1 MKIAIATDTNSGITA
16 MEGEKLGVFVLA
28 MPVNLEETIHYE
40 GIDIT
45 SEQLY
50 DAMRQHRDVSTSQPS
65 PGQLMELWDG
75 ILAKGYDEI
84 VYIPMSSGLSGS
96 CQSAA
101 LFAQD
106 YDGRVQV
113 VDNHRISVTQK
124 ESVISALR
132 LVEQGYDAGQIRDF
146 LEKHAYDASIYI
158 TVDSMEYLK
167 KGGRVTPAAAT
178 LATVLNLKPVL
189 TIQGDKLDA
198 FAKVRGMKLAESK
211 MIEAIHQDRA
221 ERFKD
226 VPESRLLIETAGTLE
241 NGELAEHW
249 RQQVQAISL
258 CEGELRQP
266 AVQHRLPLGHEFR
279 CHRHHD
285 GRSAAGGECMMHC
298 ELFADFK
305 EHTDK

>member
-167 KGGRVTPAAAT
+167 KGGRVPPAAAT

-241 NGELAEHW
+241 NEELAESW
-249 RQQVQAISL
+249 RQQVQAEFPFAKVSYANLPCSIACHLGMNSVATVIMT
-258 CEGELRQP
+258 EE
-266 AVQHRLPLGHEFR
+266 VQR
-279 CHRHHD
+279 
-285 GRSAAGGECMMHC
+285 
-298 ELFADFK
+298 AD
-305 EHTDK
+305 

>member
-28 MPVNLEETIHYE
+28 MPVNLDETIHYE

-113 VDNHRISVTQK
+113 VDNHRISITQK

-241 NGELAEHW
+241 NEELAESW
-249 RQQVQAISL
+249 RQQVQAEFPFAKVSYANLPCSIACHLGMNSVA
-258 CEGELRQP
+258 
-266 AVQHRLPLGHEFR
+266 AVIMTEEVQR
-279 CHRHHD
+279 
-285 GRSAAGGECMMHC
+285 
-298 ELFADFK
+298 AD
-305 EHTDK
+305 

>member
-211 MIEAIHQDRA
+211 MIEAIRQDRV

-249 RQQVQAISL
+249 RQQVQAEFPFAKVSYANLPCSIACHLGMNSVATVIMT
-258 CEGELRQP
+258 EE
-266 AVQHRLPLGHEFR
+266 VQR
-279 CHRHHD
+279 
-285 GRSAAGGECMMHC
+285 
-298 ELFADFK
+298 AD
-305 EHTDK
+305 

>member
-249 RQQVQAISL
+249 RQQVQAEFPFAKVSYANLPCSIACHLGMNSIATVIMT
-258 CEGELRQP
+258 EE
-266 AVQHRLPLGHEFR
+266 VQQAEN
-279 CHRHHD
+279 
-285 GRSAAGGECMMHC
+285 A
-298 ELFADFK
+298 
-305 EHTDK
+305 

>member
-28 MPVNLEETIHYE
+28 MPVNLDETIHYE

-241 NGELAEHW
+241 NGELAEQW
-249 RQQVQAISL
+249 RQQVQAEFPFAKVSYANLPCSIACHLGMNSVA
-258 CEGELRQP
+258 
-266 AVQHRLPLGHEFR
+266 AVIMTEEVQR
-279 CHRHHD
+279 
-285 GRSAAGGECMMHC
+285 
-298 ELFADFK
+298 AD
-305 EHTDK
+305 

>member
-211 MIEAIHQDRA
+211 MIEAIRQDRV

-249 RQQVQAISL
+249 RQQVQAEFPFAKVSYANLPCSIACHLGMNSVATVIMT
-258 CEGELRQP
+258 EE
-266 AVQHRLPLGHEFR
+266 VQRAEN
-279 CHRHHD
+279 
-285 GRSAAGGECMMHC
+285 A
-298 ELFADFK
+298 
-305 EHTDK
+305 

>member
-28 MPVNLEETIHYE
+28 MPVNLDETIHYE

-221 ERFKD
+221 ERSKD

-241 NGELAEHW
+241 NGELAEQW
-249 RQQVQAISL
+249 RQQVQAEFPFAKVSYANLPCSIACHLGMNSVATVIMT
-258 CEGELRQP
+258 EE
-266 AVQHRLPLGHEFR
+266 VQR
-279 CHRHHD
+279 
-285 GRSAAGGECMMHC
+285 
-298 ELFADFK
+298 AD
-305 EHTDK
+305 

>member
-28 MPVNLEETIHYE
+28 MPVNLDETIHYE

-178 LATVLNLKPVL
+178 LATGLNLKPVL

-241 NGELAEHW
+241 NGELAEQW
-249 RQQVQAISL
+249 RQQVQAEFPFAKVSYANLPCSIACHLGMNSVATVIMT
-258 CEGELRQP
+258 EE
-266 AVQHRLPLGHEFR
+266 VQR
-279 CHRHHD
+279 
-285 GRSAAGGECMMHC
+285 
-298 ELFADFK
+298 AD
-305 EHTDK
+305 

>member
-1 MKIAIATDTNSGITA
+1 MTSPTQEERHYRTMKIAIATDTNSGITA

-249 RQQVQAISL
+249 RQQVQAEFPFAKVSYANLPCSIACHLGMNSVA
-258 CEGELRQP
+258 
-266 AVQHRLPLGHEFR
+266 AVIMTEEVQR
-279 CHRHHD
+279 
-285 GRSAAGGECMMHC
+285 
-298 ELFADFK
+298 AD
-305 EHTDK
+305 

>member
-1 MKIAIATDTNSGITA
+1 MTSPTQEERHYRTMKIAIATDTNSGITA

-50 DAMRQHRDVSTSQPS
+50 DTMRQHRDVSTSQPS

-249 RQQVQAISL
+249 RQQVQAEFPFAKVSYANLPCSIACHLGMNSVATVIMT
-258 CEGELRQP
+258 EE
-266 AVQHRLPLGHEFR
+266 VQR
-279 CHRHHD
+279 
-285 GRSAAGGECMMHC
+285 
-298 ELFADFK
+298 AD
-305 EHTDK
+305 

>member
-106 YDGRVQV
+106 YDGVWW
-113 VDNHRISVTQK
+113 S
-124 ESVISALR
+124 
-132 LVEQGYDAGQIRDF
+132 
-146 LEKHAYDASIYI
+146 
-158 TVDSMEYLK
+158 
-167 KGGRVTPAAAT
+167 
-178 LATVLNLKPVL
+178 
-189 TIQGDKLDA
+189 
-198 FAKVRGMKLAESK
+198 RGMTR
-211 MIEAIHQDRA
+211 DR
-221 ERFKD
+221 
-226 VPESRLLIETAGTLE
+226 SGTS
-241 NGELAEHW
+241 W
-249 RQQVQAISL
+249 KSTPMM
-258 CEGELRQP
+258 P
-266 AVQHRLPLGHEFR
+266 ASTSPWIPW
-279 CHRHHD
+279 
-285 GRSAAGGECMMHC
+285 S
-298 ELFADFK
+298 
-305 EHTDK
+305 T

>member
-16 MEGEKLGVFVLA
+16 MEGEKLGVYVLA

-249 RQQVQAISL
+249 RQQVQAEFPFAKVSYANLPCSIACHLGMNSIATVIMT
-258 CEGELRQP
+258 EE
-266 AVQHRLPLGHEFR
+266 VQQAEN
-279 CHRHHD
+279 
-285 GRSAAGGECMMHC
+285 A
-298 ELFADFK
+298 
-305 EHTDK
+305 

>member
-106 YDGRVQV
+106 YDSRVQV

-249 RQQVQAISL
+249 RQQVQAEFPFAKVSY
-258 CEGELRQP
+258 
-266 AVQHRLPLGHEFR
+266 ANLPCSIACHLGMNSVATVIMTEEVPR
-279 CHRHHD
+279 
-285 GRSAAGGECMMHC
+285 
-298 ELFADFK
+298 AD
-305 EHTDK
+305 

>member
-40 GIDIT
+40 GINIT

-249 RQQVQAISL
+249 RQQVQAEFPFAKVSYANLPCSIACHLGMNSVA
-258 CEGELRQP
+258 
-266 AVQHRLPLGHEFR
+266 AVIMTEEVQR
-279 CHRHHD
+279 
-285 GRSAAGGECMMHC
+285 
-298 ELFADFK
+298 AD
-305 EHTDK
+305 

>member
-106 YDGRVQV
+106 YDSRVQV

-226 VPESRLLIETAGTLE
+226 VSESRLLIETAGTLE

-249 RQQVQAISL
+249 RQQVQAEFPFAKVSYANLPCSIACHLGMNSVATVIMT
-258 CEGELRQP
+258 EE
-266 AVQHRLPLGHEFR
+266 VQR
-279 CHRHHD
+279 
-285 GRSAAGGECMMHC
+285 
-298 ELFADFK
+298 AD
-305 EHTDK
+305 

>member
-16 MEGEKLGVFVLA
+16 MEGEKLGVYVLA

-50 DAMRQHRDVSTSQPS
+50 DAMREHRDVFTSQPS

-75 ILAKGYDEI
+75 ILAKGYNEI

-106 YDGRVQV
+106 YDGKVQV
-113 VDNHRISVTQK
+113 VDNHRISVTQR
-124 ESVISALR
+124 ESVVSALR
-132 LVEQGYDAGQIRDF
+132 LAEQGHDAGQIKDF

-211 MIEAIHQDRA
+211 MIEAIHHDREA
-221 ERFKD
+221 RFKD
-226 VPESRLLIETAGTLE
+226 IPESRLLIETAGTLE
-241 NGELAEHW
+241 SEELAESW
-249 RQQVQAISL
+249 RQQVQAEFPFAKVSYANLPCSIACHVGMNSVA
-258 CEGELRQP
+258 
-266 AVQHRLPLGHEFR
+266 AVIMTEEVQR
-279 CHRHHD
+279 
-285 GRSAAGGECMMHC
+285 
-298 ELFADFK
+298 AD
-305 EHTDK
+305 

>member
-106 YDGRVQV
+106 YDSRVQV

-249 RQQVQAISL
+249 RQQVQAQFPFAKVSYANLPCSIACHVGMNSVA
-258 CEGELRQP
+258 
-266 AVQHRLPLGHEFR
+266 AVIMTEEVQR
-279 CHRHHD
+279 
-285 GRSAAGGECMMHC
+285 
-298 ELFADFK
+298 
-305 EHTDK
+305 TD

>member
-16 MEGEKLGVFVLA
+16 MESEKLGVFVLA

-249 RQQVQAISL
+249 RQQVQAEFPFAKVSYANLPCSIACHLGMNSIATVIMT
-258 CEGELRQP
+258 EE
-266 AVQHRLPLGHEFR
+266 VQQAEN
-279 CHRHHD
+279 
-285 GRSAAGGECMMHC
+285 A
-298 ELFADFK
+298 
-305 EHTDK
+305 